1 MCKAIDQ
8 MRNQIVEAN
17 RKAENAMRETAYAN
31 RKAENAMREIAY
43 VQQRAEN
50 AVRETAYA
58 NRKADA
64 YEALLRKAGISEEEI
79 EAATPD
85 RKEFV
90 S

>member
-8 MRNQIVEAN
+8 MRNQIVE
-17 RKAENAMRETAYAN
+17 AN